1 MLDHTDVFAVM
12 LASDITSPNE
22 LEFAMKPSIVLYKSI
37 PDDLHQ
43 RLAQHFTVNS
53 FEGLTPDNQ
62 PELLSALAHAQGL
75 IGSGGK
81 IDSAFLQ
88 LAPRLRVASTISV
101 GYDNFDVEAL
111 NQRGVAL
118 MHTPTVL
125 TETVAD
131 TMMALMLSTA
141 RRVVELAERVK
152 AGEWQESITDD
163 WYGVDVH
170 HKTIGIL
177 GMGRIGMA
185 LAQRAHFGFSM
196 PVLYTSRR
204 PHEEAETRFGARRCD
219 LDTLLAEV
227 DFLCIT
233 LPMTEQTYHMIGRE
247 QLAKMK
253 SSAILINA
261 GRGPVV
267 DEQALI
273 AALQDGTLY
282 GAGLDVFEQEPL
294 PVDSPLL
301 ALRNVVAVPHIGS
314 ATHETRYNMAA
325 CAVDNLI
332 AALTG
337 TVKENCVNPQVLQ
350 QA

>member
-1 MLDHTDVFAVM
+1 
-12 LASDITSPNE
+12 
-22 LEFAMKPSIVLYKSI
+22 MKPSIVLYKSI
-37 PDDLHQ
+37 PSDLHQ

-53 FEGLTPDNQ
+53 FDGLTPDNQ
-62 PELLSALAHAQGL
+62 PELLSALQQAQGL

-81 IDSAFLQ
+81 IDQDFLQ
-88 LAPRLRVASTISV
+88 LAPRLRAASTISV
-101 GYDNFDVEAL
+101 GYDNFDVDAL
-111 NQRGVAL
+111 SQRGVAL

-131 TMMALMLSTA
+131 TMMALVLSCA

-152 AGEWQESITDD
+152 AGEWQDSIGDD

-204 PHEEAETRFGARRCD
+204 PHEEAEKRFNARFCS

-233 LPMTEQTYHMIGRE
+233 LPMTEQTYHMISRD
-247 QLAKMK
+247 QFAKMK

-273 AALQDGTLY
+273 AALQDGTIH

-294 PVDSPLL
+294 PIDSPLL
-301 ALRNVVAVPHIGS
+301 SLRNVVAVPHIGS
-314 ATHETRYNMAA
+314 ATTETRYNMAA

-337 TVKENCVNPQVLQ
+337 TVTENCVNPQVLQ
-350 QA
+350 KA

>member
-1 MLDHTDVFAVM
+1 
-12 LASDITSPNE
+12 
-22 LEFAMKPSIVLYKSI
+22 MKPSIVLYKNI
-37 PDDLHQ
+37 PADLHQ
-43 RLAQHFTVNS
+43 RLEQHFTVNS
-53 FEGLTPDNQ
+53 FEGLSSENQ
-62 PELLSALAHAQGL
+62 PELLAALQQAEGL

-81 IDSAFLQ
+81 IDQTFLP
-88 LAPRLRVASTISV
+88 LAPRLRAASTISV
-101 GYDNFDVEAL
+101 GYDNFDVDAL
-111 NQRGVAL
+111 SQRGIVL

-131 TMMALMLSTA
+131 TMMALVLSTA

-152 AGEWQESITDD
+152 AGEWQDSIGDD
-163 WYGVDVH
+163 WFGVDVH

-204 PHEEAETRFGARRCD
+204 PHEEAEKRFGAHRCS

-267 DEQALI
+267 DEKALI
-273 AALQDGTLY
+273 AALQNGTIQ

-294 PVDSPLL
+294 PVDSLL
-301 ALRNVVAVPHIGS
+301 LKLRNVVAVPHIGS

-337 TVKENCVNPQVLQ
+337 TVTENCVNPQVLQ